1 MVLTEKNVCVHK
13 RARVCVCV
21 VLKLL
26 VAKLIESYIRYLY
39 NALRFVRLVIYF
51 NTCAYVCI
59 CRNIYT
65 HTPINLQVYMHIC
78 KIFIYICV
86 CALIHTFVCKDSF
99 TPA

>member
-51 NTCAYVCI
+51 NTCAYVRI

-65 HTPINLQVYMHIC
+65 HTHKFTSIYAYMQN
-78 KIFIYICV
+78 IYIHMCM
-86 CALIHTFVCKDSF
+86 CINTYICMQR
-99 TPA
+99 